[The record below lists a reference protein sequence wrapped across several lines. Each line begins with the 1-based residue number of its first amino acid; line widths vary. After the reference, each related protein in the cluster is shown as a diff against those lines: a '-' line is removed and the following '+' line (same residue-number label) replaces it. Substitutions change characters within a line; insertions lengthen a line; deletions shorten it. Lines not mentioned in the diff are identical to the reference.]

1 MLILD
6 LNNWTIKWNATIDDA
21 SLLTKSWIL
30 ESSEYSD
37 DEKKTGYK
45 TSAEFFTGQ
54 VTNTIFDLLPDED
67 F

>member
-6 LNNWTIKWNATIDDA
+6 LNNWTIKWNATIDDD
-21 SLLTKSWIL
+21 SLLGKKWKI

-37 DEKKTGYK
+37 DDKKTGYK
-45 TSAEFFTGQ
+45 TSAEFSTEQ
-54 VTNTIFDLLPDED
+54 VTNTIYDLLPDED

>member
-6 LNNWTIKWNATIDDA
+6 LNNWTIKWNATIDDD
-21 SLLTKSWIL
+21 SLLRKKWKL

-37 DEKKTGYK
+37 DFKKTGYYTIAK
-45 TSAEFFTGQ
+45 FSTEQ
-54 VTNTIFDLLPDED
+54 VTNTIYDLLPDED